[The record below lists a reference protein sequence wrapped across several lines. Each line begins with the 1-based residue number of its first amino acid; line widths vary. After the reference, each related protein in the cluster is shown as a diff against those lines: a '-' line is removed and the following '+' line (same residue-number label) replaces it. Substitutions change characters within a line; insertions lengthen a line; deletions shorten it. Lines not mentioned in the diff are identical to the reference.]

1 MKLQLNKWEKLFI
14 EFLDM
19 IEFSLHKRIDAD
31 GVVCYG
37 VEDLQHANLAGI
49 EQDFFYSAGD
59 VLERMEV
66 YENDYIVR
74 DILECIR
81 EKGVRYEYNQWSDL
95 LKYRS
100 KLPYNQLDFDLLEMI
115 CYHSQDIN
123 IFNIYS
129 HLEAA

>member
-14 EFLDM
+14 EFLNM
-19 IEFSLHKRIDAD
+19 VEFSLHMRIDAD

-59 VLERMEV
+59 VLKRMEV
-66 YENDYIVR
+66 YENDYIVK

-81 EKGVRYEYNQWSDL
+81 ETGVLCEYNQWSDL

-100 KLPYNQLDFDLLEMI
+100 ILPCNQLDFDLLEMI
-115 CYHSQDIN
+115 CYHSQDISITN
-123 IFNIYS
+123 IIPI
-129 HLEAA
+129 